1 MHLFP
6 RTYVPLLVFVL
17 TSFASMSQSGP
28 PAALPSPPAGL
39 AYSLWLLGDTGEPA
53 GSKDRI
59 SVLQTQIAQA
69 DTNSA
74 LILLGNGFYPAALPK
89 ASAHDRAAAETL
101 LKSQLDAIRNFK
113 GRLLLVP
120 GDYGKKN
127 REATHYR
134 HQERFIAAYLGQE
147 KMVQPE
153 GPCPGPVELHLNA
166 DILLL
171 LLDTK
176 YMLPA
181 NIPPAEGSGCEI
193 TKPSQVLAQIDDI
206 LRTYPEKQVVLAAHI
221 SPTMDGAEYRYL
233 NRTFAQYLRLHPG
246 LVFVQ
251 SNGAALSHY
260 LDDSLHVVSA
270 GTLAPKIIS
279 PAKKPALF
287 STPAPGF
294 ARINFYRNGEA
305 WLEIWTTE
313 GEGRPAYRTLLMQK
327 PTEAMLAADLKGR
340 HFDFSDSVVQVRA
353 SKDYQVSKFKRW
365 LLGQNYRAEWHQPV
379 PMPVF
384 DIGKIQGGL
393 QVVQQGGGFQT
404 RSLRL
409 ADAKGK
415 EYVLRSVE
423 KYPSYALP
431 RPLRQT
437 IAADVLKDQISA
449 SHPYG
454 PLVTPALSEA
464 AGIYHTNPRYF
475 YIPDDPRLG
484 KYRTGFANTLG
495 LFEERPD
502 DDQSD
507 APYFGN
513 SKKVVSTAK
522 VLENIQEDNDDSVDQ
537 LAVVQARLFD
547 FMIGDWDRHE
557 DQWRWASFE
566 KEGAKGKFYRPIP
579 RDRDMIFFVNQGVIP
594 NVGSRK
600 WLMPKVQGFDHQ
612 WRDIAGLN
620 FNARHFDRM
629 FLTGLSERDWLEA
642 ASRLQQNISDEDIEN
657 AVRQLPEAVFQ
668 LSGPDII
675 AKLKSHRQHLP
686 EDARQYYR
694 FLARQVEVVG
704 SDKNELFEVLRQD
717 DENTLVRVRKIDKN
731 GKLEQVLYERQFK
744 TSETREI
751 RLYGLDGND
760 EFRVSGQVDKGL
772 LVRLIGGEEADKVTD
787 ESRVKGLARKT
798 YVYDTD
804 KGNELHLGPEAR
816 DLTSSKPEVN
826 AYDPKAFKYDYF
838 GPLAAFGYNRD
849 DGLIVGGGVTI
860 IKQGFK
866 KEPFAASH
874 RLLASYDLLPQSFRF
889 GYQGY
894 FTRLVGKV
902 DLQVNLDVRTP
913 KYAENFFGMGNNTS
927 FDSDRYKTAA
937 AFDFYRYRSKR
948 YNFSTLFGTRL
959 GKHHAILLG
968 PAYQNVNI
976 NFVPGDFLA
985 QNLGTIETNPDLYKH
1000 KTYGGLDF
1008 RYTFDSRDNKTIPA
1022 AGNFLQLGASAY
1034 QGLSTTAKN
1043 YQQLAGEWAFYHT
1056 FRIPLKLTLANRVGG
1071 AKNFGA
1077 YEFFQAQVL
1086 DGNTNLRGY
1095 RRNRFSG
1102 ASSFYNNTDLRLRL
1116 FSFKT
1121 YLFPGSLGLVAFHD
1135 VGRVWHGGET
1145 SQRWHTGYGG
1155 GLWISP
1161 VNLFI
1166 LSAEYAISKENSMPL
1181 LRGAFLF

>member
-1 MHLFP
+1 MHLLL

-17 TSFASMSQSGP
+17 TSFAGLGQSD
-28 PAALPSPPAGL
+28 PASNAAAPAEKP
-39 AYSLWLLGDTGEPA
+39 AYSLWLLGDTGDPA
-53 GSKDRI
+53 GENGKLPL
-59 SVLQTQIAQA
+59 LQTQIAQA

-74 LILLGNGFYPAALPK
+74 LVFLGNSFYPALLPK
-89 ASAHDRAAAETL
+89 VSAPEREAAETQ
-101 LKSQLDAIRNFK
+101 LKSQLDALKDFK

-120 GDYGKKN
+120 GDHGKKN
-127 REATHYR
+127 REAADYR
-134 HQERFIAAYLGQE
+134 HQERFIATYLNQE

-153 GPCPGPVELHLNA
+153 GPCPGPVELHLSP

-171 LLDTK
+171 LIDAK

-181 NIPPAEGSGCEI
+181 NIPPPEGSGCEV

-221 SPTMDGAEYRYL
+221 SPTMNGVEYRYL
-233 NRTFAQYLRLHPG
+233 SRTFAQYLRLHPG

-270 GTLAPKIIS
+270 GTRAPKIKD

-287 STPAPGF
+287 SDPSPGF
-294 ARINFYRNGEA
+294 ARINFYSNGEA
-305 WLEIWTTE
+305 WLEFWTAA
-313 GEGRPAYRTLLMQK
+313 GPQRPAYRSLLMRK
-327 PTEAMLAADLKGR
+327 PTEAMLAADLKGKY
-340 HFDFSDSVVQVRA
+340 FDFSDSVVQVSA
-353 SKDYQVSKFKRW
+353 SQDYQVSKFKRW
-365 LLGQNYRAEWHQPV
+365 LLGQNYRQEWQQPV
-379 PMPVF
+379 PIPVF

-393 QVVQQGGGFQT
+393 KVVQQGGGFQT

-409 ADAKGK
+409 ADAQGK

-423 KYPSYALP
+423 KYPSNALP
-431 RPLRQT
+431 RPLRET

-464 AGIYHTNPRYF
+464 AGVYHTNPRYY
-475 YIPDDPRLG
+475 YIPDDPRFG

-507 APYFGN
+507 APHFGS
-513 SKKVVSTAK
+513 SKKVSSTAK
-522 VLENIQEDNDDSVDQ
+522 VIENIQEDNDDSVDQ
-537 LAVVQARLFD
+537 HAVVQARLFD
-547 FMIGDWDRHE
+547 FLIGDWDRHE

-566 KEGAKGKFYRPIP
+566 KQGGKGKFYQPIP
-579 RDRDMIFFVNQGVIP
+579 RDRDMIFFVNQGVVP

-600 WLMPKVQGFDHQ
+600 WLMPKVQGFDHA
-612 WRDIAGLN
+612 WRDIAGFN
-620 FNARHFDRM
+620 FNARHFDRL
-629 FLTGLSERDWLEA
+629 FLTGLSEADWLAA
-642 ASRLQQNISDEDIEN
+642 ASRLQQNISDDEIEK
-657 AVRQLPEAVFQ
+657 AVRQLPEAIFR
-668 LSGPDII
+668 LSGPDLI
-675 AKLKSHRQHLP
+675 AKLKSHRQQLP

-694 FLARQVEVVG
+694 FLARQVDVVG
-704 SDKNELFEVLRQD
+704 SDKNELFEVIRQD
-717 DENTLVRVRKIDKN
+717 DENTLVRVRKIDKT
-731 GKLEQVLYERQFK
+731 GQLEQLLYERQFK

-760 EFRVSGQVDKGL
+760 EFHVSGQVNKGL
-772 LVRLIGGEEADKVTD
+772 LVRLIGGEETDKITD

-798 YVYDTD
+798 YVYDT
-804 KGNELHLGPEAR
+804 KAGNELHLGSEAR
-816 DLTSSKPEVN
+816 DLTTAKAGVN
-826 AYDPKAFKYDYF
+826 DYDPKAFKYDYL

-849 DGLIVGGGVTI
+849 DGLIVGGGVSVV
-860 IKQGFK
+860 KQGFK

-874 RLLASYDLLPQSFRF
+874 RLLAQYDLLPRSFRF

-894 FTRLVGKV
+894 FTRFVGKV
-902 DLQVNLDVRTP
+902 DMQVNLDLRTP
-913 KYAENFFGMGNNTS
+913 RYAENFFGLGNNTR
-927 FDSDRYKTAA
+927 FDSDRYKTPD

-948 YNFSTLFGTRL
+948 YYFNTLFGTRL
-959 GKHHAILLG
+959 GKHHSLLLG
-968 PAYQNVNI
+968 PAYQDIDI
-976 NFVPGDFLA
+976 NFVSDGFLA
-985 QNLGTIETNPDLYKH
+985 QNLGGEETNPQLYER

-1008 RYTFDSRDNKTIPA
+1008 RYAFDSRDNKTIPT
-1022 AGNFLQLGASAY
+1022 AGNLLRLDAGLY
-1034 QGLSTTAKN
+1034 QGLNSAAKN
-1043 YQQLAGEWAFYHT
+1043 YQQLSADWAFYHT
-1056 FRIPLKLTLANRVGG
+1056 IRIPLKLTFANRVGG
-1071 AKNFGA
+1071 AKNFGD

-1102 ASSFYNNTDLRLRL
+1102 GSSFYNNTDLRLRL

-1121 YLFPGSLGLVAFHD
+1121 YLFPGSFGLSAFHD
-1135 VGRVWHGGET
+1135 VGRVWQEGED
-1145 SQRWHTGYGG
+1145 SRRWHTGYGG

-1166 LSAEYAISKENSMPL
+1166 ISAEYAVSKENRMPL
-1181 LRGAFLF
+1181 LRAAFLF